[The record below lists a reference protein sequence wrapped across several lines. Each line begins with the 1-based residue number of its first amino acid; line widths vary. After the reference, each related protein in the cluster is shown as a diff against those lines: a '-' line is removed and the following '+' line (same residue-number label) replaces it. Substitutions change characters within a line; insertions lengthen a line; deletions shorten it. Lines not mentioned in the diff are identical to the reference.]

1 MYFALIIAAFA
12 KVVVRL
18 GLRLGSAF
26 PSGSVFFLWVPYIV
40 HKTHKYLHS
49 TTFFFLIWV
58 P

>member
-49 TTFFFLIWV
+49 TTFFF
-58 P
+58 